1 MYNHELHVHAYL
13 KVAVLNEKA
22 NEMMMLKFG
31 RIVNLDA
38 LEGLT
43 TNKMIGELED
53 SLQQE
58 ETRHINAMNKSE
70 VPTIMYMY
78 MYLYIIHVY
87 IHVL

>member
-1 MYNHELHVHAYL
+1 MFLHL
-13 KVAVLNEKA
+13 KVAVLNDKA
-22 NEMMMLKFG
+22 NESMMLKFG

-58 ETRHINAMNKSE
+58 ERRHINAMGKAE
-70 VPTIMYMY
+70 V
-78 MYLYIIHVY
+78 
-87 IHVL
+87 